1 VPETPLQTPPTNLPP
16 PPDGSTSHSPIVDR
30 PQLTPDS
37 APPTNAHHDLYHR
50 ETRFAD
56 DFKRQ
61 YPITWWATLIGP
73 FVVAGG
79 VISTIIVIKG
89 QAFALKL
96 LGAALAAFFGL
107 GRFVILFGSDQ
118 RPETPAEAA
127 EHAREFASETARKFS
142 FMTSGELFAM
152 VTFMDLFAATLLV
165 FHAGFLF
172 RIPKL
177 GPALLNL
184 RAEGEFFMRVQP
196 WMRRFSF
203 IGLAIFVTFPIAST
217 GSVAGALFGQILGMS
232 RTSIILAMILGTLI
246 GNGSMFFLGKA
257 IRKIPFF
264 DPNNPLSLIVGLG
277 VVITL
282 IVCMG
287 LYYSHLK
294 RKFAD
299 QRPA

>member
-1 VPETPLQTPPTNLPP
+1 MSHAPLTTPTTPSSIPSRHA
-16 PPDGSTSHSPIVDR
+16 GSSEPIVDR
-30 PQLTPDS
+30 PGTLPHVPHD
-37 APPTNAHHDLYHR
+37 DLYHR

-61 YPITWWATLIGP
+61 YPITWWSTLIGP
-73 FVVAGG
+73 FLIAAG
-79 VISTIIVIKG
+79 VITTIIVIKG
-89 QAFALKL
+89 EAFALKL

-107 GRFVILFGSDQ
+107 GRFVILFGNDQ
-118 RPETPAEAA
+118 KPQTAAEAA

-172 RIPKL
+172 KIPKV
-177 GPALLNL
+177 GPALLKL
-184 RAEGEFFMRVQP
+184 REEGEFVMRVQP

-203 IGLAIFVTFPIAST
+203 IGLAAFVMFPLAAT
-217 GSVAGALFGQILGMS
+217 GSVAGALFGQLLGMS
-232 RTSIILAMILGTLI
+232 RTSVMLAIIVGTLL
-246 GNGSMFFLGKA
+246 GNGSMFYLGKA

-277 VVITL
+277 VVILL
-282 IVCMG
+282 IICMG

-294 RKFAD
+294 KKYAA
-299 QRPA
+299 QRVA